1 MGSDLPYS
9 CECGSIRIVS
19 TEKGKVV
26 SYRCDN
32 GIYHSVTL
40 NHVNT
45 GHYAIQIQ
53 GNSVIAPL
61 VEISI
66 LNQMGSVSVQ
76 NSVLV
81 VEVLKITSNLVEFMV
96 LDSSHNGMDASIS
109 IVLTW
114 QSDVD

>member
-1 MGSDLPYS
+1 M
-9 CECGSIRIVS
+9 
-19 TEKGKVV
+19 
-26 SYRCDN
+26 
-32 GIYHSVTL
+32 
-40 NHVNT
+40 NT

-66 LNQMGSVSVQ
+66 LNQMGSVSAQ

-81 VEVLKITSNLVEFMV
+81 VEVLKITSKLVEFMV
-96 LDSSHNGMDASIS
+96 LDSSHSGMDASIS

>member
-9 CECGSIRIVS
+9 CECGSIRIIGA
-19 TEKGKVV
+19 EKGNVV

-40 NHVNT
+40 NQINT
-45 GHYAIQIQ
+45 GHYAIHIQ

-61 VEISI
+61 IEISI
-66 LNQMGSVSVQ
+66 LNQIGSVSAQ
-76 NSVLV
+76 HSMLM

-96 LDSSHNGMDASIS
+96 LDSSHSCVDASTS

>member
-9 CECGSIRIVS
+9 CECGSIRIIS
-19 TEKGKVV
+19 AEKGNVV

-40 NHVNT
+40 NQMNT
-45 GHYAIQIQ
+45 GHYAIHIQ
-53 GNSVIAPL
+53 GTSVLAPL
-61 VEISI
+61 VDISI
-66 LNQMGSVSVQ
+66 LNQMGSISPQ

-96 LDSSHNGMDASIS
+96 LDSSHDGMDASIS

>member
-9 CECGSIRIVS
+9 CDCGSIRIVS
-19 TEKGKVV
+19 TEKGNII

-45 GHYAIQIQ
+45 GHYAIHIE
-53 GNSVIAPL
+53 GNSVTAPL
-61 VEISI
+61 IDLSI
-66 LNQMGSVSVQ
+66 LNQIGSASVH
-76 NSVLV
+76 NFMLV
-81 VEVLKITSNLVEFMV
+81 VKVLTITSNLVEFMV
-96 LDSSHNGMDASIS
+96 LDSSHNGVDAPVS

-114 QSDVD
+114 QSNVD